1 MYIHGHEGRKVNLLT
16 GADLRKAADLDQAL
30 REHLG
35 MEAKNPTPVP
45 PNFPVLHTQYDN
57 CDIQTRPDPMQH
69 EDLMTF
75 DNEEDSLTKEKRNN
89 QDFHPGV

>member
-1 MYIHGHEGRKVNLLT
+1 MNLLT

-57 CDIQTRPDPMQH
+57 CDIQTHPDPMQH
-69 EDLMTF
+69 KDLMTF
-75 DNEEDSLTKEKRNN
+75 DNEEECSSHEKYNN
-89 QDFHPGV
+89 QDFQSGV